1 MNPLDFLTGWKTYLA
16 GAGLIGLAIYQLSL
30 GQYEQAWQSLM
41 AGLAL
46 LGLRRA
52 LTTEIKNRNR

>member
-1 MNPLDFLTGWKTYLA
+1 MNPLDFLAGWKTYLA
-16 GAGLIGLAIYQLSL
+16 GAGLIGLALYQLSQ
-30 GQYEQAWQSLM
+30 GQYELAWQSLM

-52 LTTEIKNRNR
+52 IDRRGSR

>member
-1 MNPLDFLTGWKTYLA
+1 MNPLDWLAGWKTYLA
-16 GAGLIGLAIYQLSL
+16 GAGLVGLAVYQLSL

-52 LTTEIKNRNR
+52 LDREKR

>member
-16 GAGLIGLAIYQLSL
+16 GAGLIGLAVYQLSL

-52 LTTEIKNRNR
+52 MDRK